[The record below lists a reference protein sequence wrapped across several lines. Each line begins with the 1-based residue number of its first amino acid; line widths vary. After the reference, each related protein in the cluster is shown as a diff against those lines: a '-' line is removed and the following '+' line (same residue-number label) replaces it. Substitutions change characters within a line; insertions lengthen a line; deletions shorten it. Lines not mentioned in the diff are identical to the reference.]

1 MGSANSSAFLQ
12 GADDIDSAAQMCP
25 LKLKTVALY
34 PVRWAISQEEVTL
47 PPNFRPPSVALGTT
61 HYCVRKLT
69 HGWVYMF
76 SEVFGTLH
84 EYRVNEQGLITEVQ
98 PGVNSVL
105 LPDVD
110 AESALPAIH
119 HPAEGKVLLK
129 FVQHRW
135 TVRLQELV
143 RTDAQVRDEHMRS
156 FDLSG
161 LPEKR
166 EGANISE
173 TEAINEVV
181 EDFRPEPMDF
191 EWSLTDFAQGIRE
204 SDLQG
209 QCKKETEFSYCVAL
223 DDEIGIASELGQLHA
238 LHVNLITNYAE
249 ENAYAYTTSQMVD
262 ALIARE
268 ASKKETPEDQEE
280 VTEELKERIRSGEK
294 DAFVESYHKQIEEYD
309 RARASVFDDWKQWVD
324 SDQLARKLEFN
335 DCYCAEG
342 FEAVE
347 QELADILDGYV
358 GAEKGKEDAE
368 RWLEADEGE
377 AGHVGN
383 MLNTVLFLA
392 SATNGI
398 TQKLKDLPGFD
409 YGSLKIVD
417 SIFDMP
423 AHVRVSTATDVLML
437 EFAAPAAKMGTWAKD
452 PQTWPQWKKWTKAVQ
467 KRYGIDIHRRKRVTL
482 NTAVDL
488 LTAVHRKS
496 LEAAGHNLS
505 ELAMTP
511 LAAGMADARIRNY
524 LNAALIDM
532 FHLTPDFKDN
542 PFGWLHTRLDPVVE
556 GIKQNRGK
564 FIGAVTFFHAINVA
578 SLFSCLDK
586 TQQDVMLGDRSLIDR
601 WGYFASGLWSIGEGV
616 VNLSGVLIKEEYTK
630 ALKAN
635 VSAAGTKVSVVF
647 DGLRFV
653 GRVSDIT
660 ANLAKITVKALP
672 YVGVLLSIGL
682 EMHRGY
688 KALNTGHHMMVVLS
702 GVQIGLSIGITYLA
716 SLAVAGAVTGAGMA
730 VVLVVGAVLIA
741 VSFVISMVQLY
752 IARSRIE
759 DFLSLSFWGN
769 APTLRYWDDQSRP
782 SSAELLEDSKTI
794 AATDEGGEIRE
805 YFEAELDAFYYMLFS
820 PIVRITEHISRHPDI
835 TQQGEYTVLSE
846 MTSFIIYFPGYSAG
860 TCAVSI
866 KLFEANRNWFTDDD
880 SNDITDVFDS
890 RREKGLSPHGAMY
903 QFTHYNHDKWEQL
916 EMLIEYEKDGRK
928 VTGENGLRIILDGN
942 DVEELGVDER
952 LAFEV

>member
-69 HGWVYMF
+69 PGWVYMF

-119 HPAEGKVLLK
+119 HPAGGKVLLK

-143 RTDAQVRDEHMRS
+143 RTDAQVRDEHMQP

-173 TEAINEVV
+173 TEAINGVV

-191 EWSLTDFAQGIRE
+191 EWSLTDFAQGISE

-223 DDEIGIASELGQLHA
+223 NDEIGITSELGQLHA

-249 ENAYAYTTSQMVD
+249 ENAYAYSTSQMVD

-268 ASKKETPEDQEE
+268 ASKKETEE
-280 VTEELKERIRSGEK
+280 ERDENAEELKERIRSADK
-294 DAFVESYHKQIEEYD
+294 DAFVEGYHKRIEEYD
-309 RARASVFDDWKQWVD
+309 QARGRVFDDWKRWVD
-324 SDQLARKLEFN
+324 SDHLARKLEFN

-358 GAEKGKEDAE
+358 SAEKGKEDAE
-368 RWLEADEGE
+368 EWLAADEGE
-377 AGHVGN
+377 AGTVGN
-383 MLNTVLFLA
+383 MLSTVLFLA

-398 TQKLKDLPGFD
+398 AQKLKDLPGFD
-409 YGSLKIVD
+409 YGRLKIVD

-467 KRYGIDIHRRKRVTL
+467 KRYGIDVHRQGITL
-482 NTAVDL
+482 NTATDL

-505 ELAMTP
+505 ELTMTP

-524 LNAALIDM
+524 LRGTMIDV

-556 GIKQNRGK
+556 SIKQNRGK

-578 SLFSCLDK
+578 SLFSGLDK
-586 TQQDVMLGDRSLIDR
+586 TQPDVMLGDRSVIDR
-601 WGYFASGLWSIGEGV
+601 WGYFVSGLWSIGEGV
-616 VNLSGVLIKEEYTK
+616 VNLSGLLIKEEYAK
-630 ALKAN
+630 ALGAN
-635 VSAAGTKVSVVF
+635 LSAAGARVSVALSILKDVKILSVAAK
-647 DGLRFV
+647 GFV
-653 GRVSDIT
+653 TIT
-660 ANLAKITVKALP
+660 TKTLP

-682 EMHRGY
+682 EGRRGL
-688 KALNTGHHMMVVLS
+688 KALDTGHHAMVALS
-702 GVQIGLSIGITYLA
+702 GVQIGLSIGITSLA
-716 SLAVAGAVTGAGMA
+716 SLAVAGAFTGAGVA

-782 SSAELLEDSKTI
+782 SSAELLESSRTI
-794 AATDEGGEIRE
+794 ASTDEGGEIRE

-820 PIVRITEHISRHPDI
+820 PIVRITEYMPKNWAISR
-835 TQQGEYTVLSE
+835 QGEHKVLSE
-846 MTSFIIYFPGYSAG
+846 FTSFAVYFPGFVEG

-866 KLFEANRNWFTDDD
+866 KLFEANRNWFSDDD
-880 SNDITDVFDS
+880 SSDITDLFD
-890 RREKGLSPHGAMY
+890 RRRTIDPSPQGLMY
-903 QFTHYNHDKWEQL
+903 GFTHYNHDGWEQL
-916 EMLIEYEKDGRK
+916 ELLIEYEKDGRK
-928 VTGENGLRIILDGN
+928 VTGENGIRFILDGN

>member
-12 GADDIDSAAQMCP
+12 GAGDIDSAAQMCP
-25 LKLKTVALY
+25 LELKTVALY
-34 PVRWAISQEEVTL
+34 PVRWAISQEDAAL
-47 PPNFRPPSVALGTT
+47 PANFRPPSVALGTT

-69 HGWVYMF
+69 PGWVYMF

-84 EYRVNEQGLITEVQ
+84 EYRVNEQGQITEVQ
-98 PGVNSVL
+98 PGANSVL

-110 AESALPAIH
+110 AQSALPAIH

-143 RTDAQVRDEHMRS
+143 RADAQVREEHMQS

-166 EGANISE
+166 EDVNISE
-173 TEAINEVV
+173 TETINGVV
-181 EDFRPEPMDF
+181 EDFRQEPMDF
-191 EWSLTDFAQGIRE
+191 EWSLTDFAQGISE

-223 DDEIGIASELGQLHA
+223 DDEIGITSELGQLHA
-238 LHVNLITNYAE
+238 LHVNLIMNYSE

-268 ASKKETPEDQEE
+268 ASKKESEDDRQE
-280 VTEELKERIRSGEK
+280 VTDELKERIRSGEK
-294 DAFVESYHKQIEEYD
+294 DAFVDNYHKQIEEYD
-309 RARASVFDDWKQWVD
+309 QARALVFDDWKRWID

-335 DCYCAEG
+335 DCYCAAG

-377 AGHVGN
+377 ASTIGN
-383 MLNTVLFLA
+383 MLNTALFLA

-398 TQKLKDLPGFD
+398 AQKLKDLPGFD

-437 EFAAPAAKMGTWAKD
+437 EFAAPAAKMGAWAKD

-467 KRYGIDIHRRKRVTL
+467 KRYGIDVHRQGITL
-482 NTAVDL
+482 NTATDL

-505 ELAMTP
+505 ELTMTP
-511 LAAGMADARIRNY
+511 LAAGMADARVRNY
-524 LNAALIDM
+524 LRSTMIDM

-556 GIKQNRGK
+556 NIKQNRGK

-578 SLFSCLDK
+578 SLFSGLDK
-586 TQQDVMLGDRSLIDR
+586 THQDVMLGDRSTLDR
-601 WGYFASGLWSIGEGV
+601 WGYLVSGLWSIGEGV
-616 VNLSGVLIKEEYTK
+616 VNLSGLLIKEEHAK
-630 ALKAN
+630 ALGAN
-635 VSAAGTKVSVVF
+635 LSTAGAKLSVVF
-647 DGLRFV
+647 NGFRFV
-653 GRVSDIT
+653 GRVADIT
-660 ANLAKITVKALP
+660 ASLARITVKTLP

-682 EMHRGY
+682 EGWRGY
-688 KALNTGHHMMVVLS
+688 KALGTGHYTMVALS

-716 SLAVAGAVTGAGMA
+716 TLAVAGAVSGAGVA

-759 DFLSLSFWGN
+759 DFLSMSFWGN
-769 APTLRYWDDQSRP
+769 APTLRYWDEQSRP
-782 SSAELLEDSKTI
+782 SSVELLEESRTVI
-794 AATDEGGEIRE
+794 SQDEGVDVRR

-820 PIVRITEHISRHPDI
+820 PIVRITEHIGRHWDI
-835 TQQGEYTVLSE
+835 NRGEHQVMSE
-846 MTSFIIYFPGYSAG
+846 MTSFVVYLPGYSDG
-860 TCAVSI
+860 TCTYSI
-866 KLFEANRNWFTDDD
+866 KLFEVDTNWFEKDEP
-880 SNDITDVFDS
+880 SDITDLFYRRKRLDASTEGVLYRFD
-890 RREKGLSPHGAMY
+890 
-903 QFTHYNHDKWEQL
+903 HYNHNKCDQL

>member
-12 GADDIDSAAQMCP
+12 GNDDIDSATQMCP
-25 LKLKTVALY
+25 LQLKTVALY
-34 PVRWAISQEEVTL
+34 PVRWAISQEEVAL
-47 PPNFRPPSVALGTT
+47 PANFRPPSVGLGTT

-69 HGWVYMF
+69 PGWVYMF
-76 SEVFGTLH
+76 SEVFGALH
-84 EYRVNEQGLITEVQ
+84 EYRVNEQGLITEVR

-110 AESALPAIH
+110 AQSALPAIH
-119 HPAEGKVLLK
+119 HPAEGKVL
-129 FVQHRW
+129 
-135 TVRLQELV
+135 
-143 RTDAQVRDEHMRS
+143 
-156 FDLSG
+156 
-161 LPEKR
+161 PEKR
-166 EGANISE
+166 EGVNISE
-173 TEAINEVV
+173 TEAISGVV

-191 EWSLTDFAQGIRE
+191 RWSLTDFAQGISE
-204 SDLQG
+204 PDLQG

-223 DDEIGIASELGQLHA
+223 DDEIGITSELGQLHA
-238 LHVNLITNYAE
+238 LHVNLMTNYAE

-268 ASKKETPEDQEE
+268 ASKKESEDELQE

-309 RARASVFDDWKQWVD
+309 QARALVFDDWKRWID

-358 GAEKGKEDAE
+358 GAEKGKEAAE
-368 RWLEADEGE
+368 QWLEADEGE
-377 AGHVGN
+377 AGTVGN
-383 MLNTVLFLA
+383 MLSIVLFLA

-423 AHVRVSTATDVLML
+423 AYVRVSTATDTLML
-437 EFAAPAAKMGTWAKD
+437 EFAAPAAKMGNWAKD

-467 KRYGIDIHRRKRVTL
+467 KRYDIDVHRQEITL
-482 NTAVDL
+482 DTATDL

-496 LEAAGHNLS
+496 LEATGHNLS
-505 ELAMTP
+505 ELPMTP
-511 LAAGMADARIRNY
+511 LAAGMADARLRNY
-524 LNAALIDM
+524 LNRTLIDV
-532 FHLTPDFKDN
+532 FHLTPDFRDN

-556 GIKQNRGK
+556 SIKQNRGK

-578 SLFSCLDK
+578 SLYSGLKK
-586 TQQDVMLGDRSLIDR
+586 TQQDVILGDRSVIDR
-601 WGYFASGLWSIGEGV
+601 WGYFVSGLWSIGEGV
-616 VNLSGVLIKEEYTK
+616 VNLSGLLVREEYAK
-630 ALKAN
+630 ALGAN
-635 VSAAGTKVSVVF
+635 LSAAGARVPVIFSGVRMAQ
-647 DGLRFV
+647 GLSERAV
-653 GRVSDIT
+653 GLVR
-660 ANLAKITVKALP
+660 ATVKYLP

-682 EMHRGY
+682 EGRRGY
-688 KALNTGHHMMVVLS
+688 KALGTGHSTMVALS
-702 GVQIGLSIGITYLA
+702 GAQVGLSIGITYLA
-716 SLAVAGAVTGAGMA
+716 SLAAAGAVTGAGIA

-769 APTLRYWDDQSRP
+769 APTLRYWDEQSRP
-782 SSAELLEDSKTI
+782 LSGELLEESRTVVSQ
-794 AATDEGGEIRE
+794 DEGAEVRR
-805 YFEAELDAFYYMLFS
+805 YFEAELDAFYHMLFS
-820 PIVRITEHISRHPDI
+820 PIVRITEYMPNQWAISR
-835 TQQGEYTVLSE
+835 QGEHKVLSE
-846 MTSFIIYFPGYSAG
+846 FTSFAVYFPGFVEG

-866 KLFEANRNWFTDDD
+866 KLFEANRNWFSDDN
-880 SNDITDVFDS
+880 SNDISDVFY
-890 RREKGLSPHGAMY
+890 RRRKIDLSPQGLIY
-903 QFTHYNHDKWEQL
+903 GFTHYNHDRWEQL
-916 EMLIEYEKDGRK
+916 ELLIEYEKDGRK
-928 VTGENGLRIILDGN
+928 VTGENGLRIILDVN

>member
-69 HGWVYMF
+69 PGWVYMF

-105 LPDVD
+105 LPDVA

-119 HPAEGKVLLK
+119 HPAGGKVLLK

-143 RTDAQVRDEHMRS
+143 RTDAQVRDEHMQS
-156 FDLSG
+156 FELSG

-173 TEAINEVV
+173 TEAINGVV

-191 EWSLTDFAQGIRE
+191 EWSLTDFAQGISE

-223 DDEIGIASELGQLHA
+223 EDEIGIASELGQLHA
-238 LHVNLITNYAE
+238 LHVNLIMNYAE
-249 ENAYAYTTSQMVD
+249 ENTYPYTTSQMVD

-268 ASKKETPEDQEE
+268 ASKKETPEDQQE

-294 DAFVESYHKQIEEYD
+294 DAFVESYHKQLEEYD
-309 RARASVFDDWKQWVD
+309 QARASVFDDWKWWID
-324 SDQLARKLEFN
+324 SVQLARKLEFN

-377 AGHVGN
+377 AGTVGN
-383 MLNTVLFLA
+383 MLSTVLFLA

-398 TQKLKDLPGFD
+398 AQKLKDLPGFD
-409 YGSLKIVD
+409 YGRLKIVD

-467 KRYGIDIHRRKRVTL
+467 KRYGIDVHRQGITL
-482 NTAVDL
+482 NTATDL

-505 ELAMTP
+505 ELTMTP

-524 LNAALIDM
+524 LRGTMIDV

-556 GIKQNRGK
+556 SIKQNRGK
-564 FIGAVTFFHAINVA
+564 FIGAVTFFHAINVV
-578 SLFSCLDK
+578 SLFSGLDK
-586 TQQDVMLGDRSLIDR
+586 TQQDVILGDRSVIDR
-601 WGYFASGLWSIGEGV
+601 WGYFLSGLWSIGEGV
-616 VNLSGVLIKEEYTK
+616 VNLSGLLVREEFVRAQRANLSVAGARVSVALSGAK
-630 ALKAN
+630 AVRILSK
-635 VSAAGTKVSVVF
+635 GTKVIA
-647 DGLRFV
+647 R
-653 GRVSDIT
+653 
-660 ANLAKITVKALP
+660 ATVKYLP
-672 YVGVLLSIGL
+672 YVGVLLTIGL
-682 EMHRGY
+682 EGQRGY
-688 KALNTGHHMMVVLS
+688 RALNTGHSTMVALS

-716 SLAVAGAVTGAGMA
+716 SLAVAGAVTGAGVA
-730 VVLVVGAVLIA
+730 VVLVVGGVLIA
-741 VSFVISMVQLY
+741 VSFVISVVQLY

-769 APTLRYWDDQSRP
+769 APTLRYWDEQSRP
-782 SSAELLEDSKTI
+782 SSAELLEESRAVI
-794 AATDEGGEIRE
+794 SQDEGVDVRR

-820 PIVRITEHISRHPDI
+820 PIVRVTEHIGRHWDI
-835 TQQGEYTVLSE
+835 NRGEHQVMSE
-846 MTSFIIYFPGYSAG
+846 MTSFVVYFPGYSAG
-860 TCAVSI
+860 TCTYSI
-866 KLFEANRNWFTDDD
+866 KLFEVNTNWFGD
-880 SNDITDVFDS
+880 SEPREITRLFDS
-890 RREKGLSPHGAMY
+890 MKRLGGPPEGLLY
-903 QFTHYNHDKWEQL
+903 RFDHYNHNKCDQL

-928 VTGENGLRIILDGN
+928 VTGENGLRIILNGN

>member
-12 GADDIDSAAQMCP
+12 GGDDIDSSAQMCP
-25 LKLKTVALY
+25 LQLKTVALY
-34 PVRWAISQEEVTL
+34 PARWAISQEEVAL

-69 HGWVYMF
+69 PGWVYMF

-98 PGVNSVL
+98 PGANSVL

-143 RTDAQVRDEHMRS
+143 RTDAQVRDKHMQL

-173 TEAINEVV
+173 TEAINGVV

-191 EWSLTDFAQGIRE
+191 EWSLTDFAQGISE

-223 DDEIGIASELGQLHA
+223 DDEIGITSELGQLHA

-262 ALIARE
+262 ALIDRE
-268 ASKKETPEDQEE
+268 ASKKESEDDRQE
-280 VTEELKERIRSGEK
+280 VTEELKERIRSVEK
-294 DAFVESYHKQIEEYD
+294 DAFVENYHKQIEEYD
-309 RARASVFDDWKQWVD
+309 QARASVFDDWKRWVD

-342 FEAVE
+342 FEVVE

-358 GAEKGKEDAE
+358 SAEKGKEDAE

-377 AGHVGN
+377 AGTVGN

-392 SATNGI
+392 AAANGI

-467 KRYGIDIHRRKRVTL
+467 KRYGIDVHRQGITL
-482 NTAVDL
+482 NTATDL
-488 LTAVHRKS
+488 LTAVHRNS

-505 ELAMTP
+505 ELTMTP
-511 LAAGMADARIRNY
+511 LAAGMADARLRNY
-524 LNAALIDM
+524 LRGTMIDV

-556 GIKQNRGK
+556 NIKQNRGK

-578 SLFSCLDK
+578 SLFSGLDK
-586 TQQDVMLGDRSLIDR
+586 TQQDVMLGDRSVIDR
-601 WGYFASGLWSIGEGV
+601 WGYFVSGLWSIGEGV
-616 VNLSGVLIKEEYTK
+616 VNLSGLLVKEEYAR
-630 ALKAN
+630 ALGAN
-635 VSAAGTKVSVVF
+635 LSAAGARVSVAVR
-647 DGLRFV
+647 GTILGQRLSAV
-653 GRVSDIT
+653 
-660 ANLAKITVKALP
+660 AKVLTKISVKALP

-682 EMHRGY
+682 ESWRGY
-688 KALNTGHHMMVVLS
+688 NALGSGHYAMVALS

-716 SLAVAGAVTGAGMA
+716 TLAVAGAVTGAGVA

-769 APTLRYWDDQSRP
+769 APTLRYWDEQSRP
-782 SSAELLEDSKTI
+782 SSAELLESSRTI
-794 AATDEGGEIRE
+794 ASPDEGGEVRE

-846 MTSFIIYFPGYSAG
+846 MTSFMIYFPGYSAG

-880 SNDITDVFDS
+880 SNDITDVFDR
-890 RREKGLSPHGAMY
+890 RREKDLSPQGAMY

-916 EMLIEYEKDGRK
+916 ELLIEYVKDGRK

>member
-69 HGWVYMF
+69 PGWVYMF

-110 AESALPAIH
+110 AERALPAIH
-119 HPAEGKVLLK
+119 HPAGGKVLLK

-377 AGHVGN
+377 AGTVGN

-392 SATNGI
+392 SAANGI

-467 KRYGIDIHRRKRVTL
+467 KRYGIDVHRQGITL
-482 NTAVDL
+482 NTATDL

-505 ELAMTP
+505 ELTMTP

-524 LNAALIDM
+524 LRGTMIDV

-556 GIKQNRGK
+556 NIKQNRGK
-564 FIGAVTFFHAINVA
+564 FIGAVTFFHAVNVA
-578 SLFSCLDK
+578 SLLSGLDK
-586 TQQDVMLGDRSLIDR
+586 THQDVMLGDRSILDR
-601 WGYFASGLWSIGEGV
+601 WGYFVSGLLSIGEGV
-616 VNLSGVLIKEEYTK
+616 VNLSGLLIREEYAK
-630 ALKAN
+630 ALGAN
-635 VSAAGTKVSVVF
+635 LSAAGARVSVVIN
-647 DGLRFV
+647 GLS
-653 GRVSDIT
+653 GLQLLST
-660 ANLAKITVKALP
+660 GAKLIARGFVKALP

-682 EMHRGY
+682 EMRRGY
-688 KALNTGHHMMVVLS
+688 KALDTGHHTMVALV

-716 SLAVAGAVTGAGMA
+716 TLAVAGAVSGAGVA

-741 VSFVISMVQLY
+741 VSFVISIVQLY

-769 APTLRYWDDQSRP
+769 APTLRYWDEQSRP
-782 SSAELLEDSKTI
+782 SSAELLEESRTVI
-794 AATDEGGEIRE
+794 SQDEGVDVRR

-820 PIVRITEHISRHPDI
+820 PIVRITEHIGRHWDI
-835 TQQGEYTVLSE
+835 NRGEHQVMSA
-846 MTSFIIYFPGYSAG
+846 MTSFVVYLPGYSDG
-860 TCAVSI
+860 SCTYSI
-866 KLFEANRNWFTDDD
+866 KLFEVDTNWFEKDELK
-880 SNDITDVFDS
+880 DISDLFHRNKQLNASTEGVLFRFD
-890 RREKGLSPHGAMY
+890 
-903 QFTHYNHDKWEQL
+903 HYNHNNCDQL
-916 EMLIEYEKDGRK
+916 EMLIEYVKDGRK
-928 VTGENGLRIILDGN
+928 VTGETGLRIILDGN

>member
-25 LKLKTVALY
+25 LPLKTVALY
-34 PVRWAISQEEVTL
+34 PVRWAISQEEVAL
-47 PPNFRPPSVALGTT
+47 PSNFRPPSVALGTT

-69 HGWVYMF
+69 PGWVYMF
-76 SEVFGTLH
+76 SEVSGALH

-98 PGVNSVL
+98 PGANSVL
-105 LPDVD
+105 LPGAD
-110 AESALPAIH
+110 AQRALPAIH

-143 RTDAQVRDEHMRS
+143 RTDAQVREEHMQS

-161 LPEKR
+161 LPENR
-166 EGANISE
+166 EDINISE

-181 EDFRPEPMDF
+181 EDFRPEPVDF
-191 EWSLTDFAQGIRE
+191 EWSLTDFAQGISE

-223 DDEIGIASELGQLHA
+223 ADEIGIASELGQLHA

-249 ENAYAYTTSQMVD
+249 ENAYAYTISQMVD

-268 ASKKETPEDQEE
+268 ASKKETEEDRQV

-294 DAFVESYHKQIEEYD
+294 DAFVESYHSQIEEYD
-309 RARASVFDDWKQWVD
+309 QARALVFDDWKRWID
-324 SDQLARKLEFN
+324 SDQLAGKLEFN

-377 AGHVGN
+377 AGTVGN

-398 TQKLKDLPGFD
+398 AQKLKDLPGFD
-409 YGSLKIVD
+409 YGRLKIVNN
-417 SIFDMP
+417 IFDMP
-423 AHVRVSTATDVLML
+423 AYVRVSTATDVLML
-437 EFAAPAAKMGTWAKD
+437 EFAAPAAKLGAWAKD

-467 KRYGIDIHRRKRVTL
+467 KRYGIDVHRQGITL
-482 NTAVDL
+482 NTATDL
-488 LTAVHRKS
+488 LMAVHRTS

-505 ELAMTP
+505 ELTMTP
-511 LAAGMADARIRNY
+511 LAAGMADARTRNY
-524 LNAALIDM
+524 LRGTMIDV

-556 GIKQNRGK
+556 SIKQNRGK

-578 SLFSCLDK
+578 SLFSGLEK
-586 TQQDVMLGDRSLIDR
+586 TQQDVMLGDRSVIDR
-601 WGYFASGLWSIGEGV
+601 WGYFVSGLWSIGEGV
-616 VNLSGVLIKEEYTK
+616 VNLSGLLIKEEYAK
-630 ALKAN
+630 ALGAN
-635 VSAAGTKVSVVF
+635 LSAAGARVSVA
-647 DGLRFV
+647 LRILKDVKILSVAAKSFV
-653 GRVSDIT
+653 TIT
-660 ANLAKITVKALP
+660 TKTLP

-682 EMHRGY
+682 EGRLGL
-688 KALNTGHHMMVVLS
+688 KALDTGHHAMVALS
-702 GVQIGLSIGITYLA
+702 GLQIGLSIGITYLA
-716 SLAVAGAVTGAGMA
+716 TLAVAGAVTTGVGLA
-730 VVLVVGAVLIA
+730 VVLVVGAVL
-741 VSFVISMVQLY
+741 VQLY

-759 DFLSLSFWGN
+759 DFLSMSFWGN
-769 APTLRYWDDQSRP
+769 APTLRYWDEQSRP
-782 SSAELLEDSKTI
+782 SSAELLEESRTVI
-794 AATDEGGEIRE
+794 SQDEGVDVRR
-805 YFEAELDAFYYMLFS
+805 YFEAELDSFYYMLFS
-820 PIVRITEHISRHPDI
+820 PIVRITEHIGRHWDI
-835 TQQGEYTVLSE
+835 NRGEHQVMSE
-846 MTSFIIYFPGYSAG
+846 MTSFVVYLPGYSDWSC
-860 TCAVSI
+860 TYSI
-866 KLFEANRNWFTDDD
+866 RLFEVDTNWFGKDEPK
-880 SNDITDVFDS
+880 DISDLFHRRKQLDASTGGVLFRFD
-890 RREKGLSPHGAMY
+890 
-903 QFTHYNHDKWEQL
+903 HYNHNKCDQL

-928 VTGENGLRIILDGN
+928 VTGENGLRFILDGN

>member
-25 LKLKTVALY
+25 LQLKTVTLF
-34 PVRWAISQEEVTL
+34 PVRWAISQEEVAL
-47 PPNFRPPSVALGTT
+47 PANFRPPSVALGNT
-61 HYCVRKLT
+61 HYCIRKLT
-69 HGWVYMF
+69 PGWVYMF

-110 AESALPAIH
+110 AQGALPAIH
-119 HPAEGKVLLK
+119 HPAEGKILLK

-143 RTDAQVRDEHMRS
+143 RTDTQVRDEHMQS

-161 LPEKR
+161 LPENR
-166 EGANISE
+166 EGLNISE
-173 TEAINEVV
+173 TEAINGLV

-191 EWSLTDFAQGIRE
+191 EWSLTDFTQGI
-204 SDLQG
+204 SGADLQG

-238 LHVNLITNYAE
+238 LYVNLIMNYAE
-249 ENAYAYTTSQMVD
+249 ENAYAYTTSRMVD

-268 ASKKETPEDQEE
+268 ASKKESGDDQHKA
-280 VTEELKERIRSGEK
+280 TEELKERIRSGEK
-294 DAFVESYHKQIEEYD
+294 DAFVENYHKQLEEYD
-309 RARASVFDDWKQWVD
+309 QARALIFDDWKRWID
-324 SDQLARKLEFN
+324 SDQIARKLEFN
-335 DCYCAEG
+335 DCYCAQG

-368 RWLEADEGE
+368 KWLAAEEGE
-377 AGHVGN
+377 VSTVGN
-383 MLNTVLFLA
+383 MLKTALFLA

-398 TQKLKDLPGFD
+398 AQKLKNLPGFD

-423 AHVRVSTATDVLML
+423 AYLRVTTATDTLML
-437 EFAAPAAKMGTWAKD
+437 EFAAPAAKMGSWAKD
-452 PQTWPQWKKWTKAVQ
+452 SQTWPQWKKWTKAVQ
-467 KRYGIDIHRRKRVTL
+467 KRYGIDVHRNGISL
-482 NTAVDL
+482 NTAADL
-488 LTAVHRKS
+488 LQAVHRKS
-496 LEAAGHNLS
+496 LESTGHNLS
-505 ELAMTP
+505 ELSMTP

-524 LNAALIDM
+524 LNRTLIDV

-556 GIKQNRGK
+556 SIKQTRGK
-564 FIGAVTFFHAINVA
+564 FIGAVTFFHAVNMA
-578 SLFSCLDK
+578 SLFSGLDR
-586 TQQDVMLGDRSLIDR
+586 TQQDVMLGDRSTLDR
-601 WGYFASGLWSIGEGV
+601 WGYFVSGLLSIGEGV
-616 VNLSGVLIKEEYTK
+616 VNLSGLLIREEYAK
-630 ALKAN
+630 ALGAN
-635 VSAAGTKVSVVF
+635 LSAVGARVSVAIS
-647 DGLRFV
+647 G
-653 GRVSDIT
+653 GRIVRYFYPV
-660 ANLAKITVKALP
+660 ANGFARTTIKYLP
-672 YVGVLLSIGL
+672 YVGVLLAIGL
-682 EMHRGY
+682 EGRRGY
-688 KALNTGHHMMVVLS
+688 QALATGHDAMVALS
-702 GVQIGLSIGITYLA
+702 GVQIGLSLGITYLA
-716 SLAVAGAVTGAGMA
+716 SLAVAGALTGAGVA

-741 VSFVISMVQLY
+741 ISFVINMVQLY

-769 APTLRYWDDQSRP
+769 APTLRYWDEQSRP
-782 SSAELLEDSKTI
+782 SSAELLEASRTLNSQ
-794 AATDEGGEIRE
+794 DEGVEVRR
-805 YFEAELDAFYYMLFS
+805 YFETELDACYYMLFS
-820 PIVRITEHISRHPDI
+820 PIVRIIEHMPRHPAQ
-835 TQQGEYTVLSE
+835 TRQGEHTILSE
-846 MTSFIIYFPGYSAG
+846 LTSFVVYFPGYSAG
-860 TCAVSI
+860 TCKFSV
-866 KLFEANRNWFTDDD
+866 KLFEVDTNWFEKDEP
-880 SNDITDVFDS
+880 NDIT
-890 RREKGLSPHGAMY
+890 GLFYGGAKLDASTEGLLY
-903 QFTHYNHDKWEQL
+903 RFTHYNHNKCNQL

-928 VTGENGLRIILDGN
+928 VTGENGLRLILDGN